1 MSINNY
7 HNYQIYK
14 FRQKIGKQREKFF
27 FSRLKKKKS
36 ILYVKLSCVSMLE
49 FHSLYLF
56 CVRVCFSKEDLYIY
70 IYIYKIEIV

>member
-27 FSRLKKKKS
+27 FL
-36 ILYVKLSCVSMLE
+36 
-49 FHSLYLF
+49 
-56 CVRVCFSKEDLYIY
+56 D
-70 IYIYKIEIV
+70 